1 MAAPGAQ
8 PGGMPGGVHGGLAAG
23 PSMGVTGLYPQT
35 LQPRPGDLGPG
46 YGVGPSAY
54 SAAWRSPC
62 GVPGSLSAFAIQRWT
77 VMRRSCRKRFALS
90 DVSG

>member
-1 MAAPGAQ
+1 MSRSQRPPSLGTRSS
-8 PGGMPGGVHGGLAAG
+8 GGQSCHIVESL
-23 PSMGVTGLYPQT
+23 T
-35 LQPRPGDLGPG
+35 RPKSSIEATPTRRM
-46 YGVGPSAY
+46 PSAY